1 MYCNYIKFEENNCFE
16 KENDIFI
23 EKNDVYE

>member
-1 MYCNYIKFEENNCFE
+1 MHCNHIKFEENNCFE
-16 KENDIFI
+16 KENDIST